1 MKPTK
6 ETTIAI
12 NTIATLAVATSVV
25 MAATFILF
33 YYLDTSTG
41 IKDAWSTI
49 ASFFGGFA
57 TLTAAYIAS
66 KLFND
71 WKEEKK
77 YELENNL
84 LTKILSEIRPI
95 YVELLRIRS
104 DSNNLKSIN
113 INLIV
118 KTDYI
123 SRNNLDL
130 FTSTLGFFPSIKAY
144 CIIKN
149 DDELLKLYDKFDAHC
164 YCFISFYKI
173 LFLNK
178 YRTYYHKFIH
188 TNNALGLPS
197 LEHYDIFRPY
207 SDNRKDDLVIDIKEV
222 LQVFKTNALEAVIGD
237 NSTLTTYDEWLNET
251 IEHLKEIEDL
261 CIDRLKVPD

>member
-1 MKPTK
+1 MK
-6 ETTIAI
+6 INILILNIFAI
-12 NTIATLAVATSVV
+12 MFVV
-25 MAATFILF
+25 LIFIMALTFIIF
-33 YYLDTSTG
+33 HFQDASTSL
-41 IKDAWSTI
+41 KDAWSTT

-57 TLTAAYIAS
+57 TLTAAYIGS

-84 LTKILSEIRPI
+84 LTKILSEIKPI

-123 SRNNLDL
+123 SKNNLDL
-130 FTSTLGFFPSIKAY
+130 FSSTLSFFPSIKAY
-144 CIIKN
+144 CTIKN

-178 YRTYYHKFIH
+178 YRTYYYKYMH

-207 SDNRKDDLVIDIKEV
+207 PDKRKEDLAIDIEEV

-251 IEHLKEIEDL
+251 IEHLQEIEDL